1 MSSTYTL
8 QFGSRSVQLTEEHM
22 DVIFEAL
29 EEFRM
34 SIEDED
40 QILAAREVISA
51 IVQVSQE

>member
-1 MSSTYTL
+1 MSGTYTL
-8 QFGSRSVQLTEEHM
+8 QFGSRSAQLTEEQI

>member
-8 QFGSRSVQLTEEHM
+8 QFGSRSVQLTEEQI

-40 QILAAREVISA
+40 QILAARDVISA
-51 IVQVSQE
+51 IVQISQE

>member
-8 QFGSRSVQLTEEHM
+8 RFGTRTVELTDAHM

-34 SIEDED
+34 SIDDED
-40 QILAAREVISA
+40 QILAAHEVISA
-51 IVQVSQE
+51 IVEVSKE